1 MVMWIQSEPPA
12 VIAAIVFGLS
22 YLVALTILGGCC
34 VVSQWRAAAHLRAT
48 TPVMLTPLSVIAG
61 LLIAFLAARVWGNL
75 DRAASSIGEE
85 ASSIRQAVLFTEACP
100 PETRARV
107 RDDIGKYL
115 RFIETDDWPAM
126 AAGRATLRRSPPGL
140 TEAMLTVLAFT
151 PASPG
156 EQLAQQRATQ
166 ELETALIARRHR
178 ILVSQA
184 VLSSIQWG
192 VIILLAVLILLTI
205 GMVHIHQPATAAVN
219 LFVFSTAV
227 AACLVLLL
235 AYDRPF
241 AAGGFTLS
249 PTAFR
254 EVGISH

>member
-1 MVMWIQSEPPA
+1 MVVWIESQPA
-12 VIAAIVFGLS
+12 GLIAALVFGSS
-22 YLVALTILGGCC
+22 YLVALAILGVCC
-34 VVSQWRAAAHLRAT
+34 VISQWRAAAHLRAT

-75 DRAASSIGEE
+75 DRAASSVGEE
-85 ASSIRQAVLFTEACP
+85 ASSIRQAILFSEALP

-107 RDDIGKYL
+107 RDNIGQYL
-115 RFIETDDWPAM
+115 RFLETDDWPAM

-151 PASPG
+151 PASAG
-156 EQLAQQRATQ
+156 EQLAQQRAARD
-166 ELETALIARRHR
+166 LESALVARRHR

-192 VIILLAVLILLTI
+192 VVILLAVLILVTI

-219 LFVFSTAV
+219 LFIFSTAV

-249 PTAFR
+249 PAAFR
-254 EVGISH
+254 EVGVSH